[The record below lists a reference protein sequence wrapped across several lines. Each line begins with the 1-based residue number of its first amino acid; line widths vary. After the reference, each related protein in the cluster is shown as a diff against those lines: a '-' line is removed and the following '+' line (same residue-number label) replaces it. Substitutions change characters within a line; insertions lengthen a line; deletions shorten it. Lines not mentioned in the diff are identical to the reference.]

1 MTDRMQRVLSQI
13 RNGDMTVIMHIN
25 AAGDKCFTSLLDN
38 TPTLYLTLTC
48 RALMKHNL
56 IQAVPT
62 EYGMVITTT
71 GE

>member
-1 MTDRMQRVLSQI
+1 MTDKMQLVLSQI

-48 RALMKHNL
+48 RALLKAGL
-56 IQAVPT
+56 IQPTQT
-62 EYGMVITTT
+62 EYGLMMK
-71 GE
+71 